1 MTPTRPVPLT
11 RVVAGV
17 RVHVLFSQRSD
28 GDFHLDPHDD
38 GVRPRGLDARRR
50 ALVDLPWTQPD
61 EVHGRDVLVVERPG
75 DHDGAVAD
83 ALVTDVDGAV
93 LGVWV
98 GDCAPVA
105 LIGDDGTIGA
115 VHAGWKGAEAG
126 VLQGAVDAVRRRGAR
141 NVTALLGPC
150 IHPCCY
156 EFGDAD
162 LRRLADRHGEVVVGR
177 TSSGGP
183 ALDMRALVAA
193 ALAECDVALEDHSV
207 CTGCAADHY
216 FSHRVRAD
224 RGRQVMAV
232 WREALT

>member
-11 RVVAGV
+11 RVVAGS

-38 GVRPRGLDARRR
+38 GVRPAGLDRRRR

-61 EVHGRDVLVVERPG
+61 EVHGNTVVVVERPG
-75 DHDGAVAD
+75 DHDGVVAD
-83 ALVTDVDGAV
+83 ALVTSCDGAV
-93 LGVWV
+93 LGIWV

-126 VLQGAVDAVRRRGAR
+126 VLQAAVDTVRRLGAER
-141 NVTALLGPC
+141 ITAVLGPC

-156 EFGDAD
+156 EFGDED
-162 LRRLADRHGEVVVGR
+162 LDRLAARHGPAVVGR
-177 TSSGGP
+177 TAVGAR

-193 ALAECDVALEDHSV
+193 ALAECAVTLEDHSV
-207 CTGCAADHY
+207 CTGCAADTF

-232 WREALT
+232 WREASP